1 MRTTPPSYDFFA
13 AAAYHKRL
21 SMVFYRLFLVAVLFQ
36 AFLLLLVCLCATWLL
51 TGDVNLSYWLMCLVV
66 LVVYVAFGLYL
77 GKRRTALGGVGIAKS
92 MGAVRL
98 FVSGV
103 TAETDADPQSH
114 DPTGNQNKQAE
125 AVYCPTFIRAPSISA
140 LPSSY
145 ARYYEFA
152 TQMSI
157 ASGVPLPKLYVLVQ
171 EMGMNAFVAG
181 FDEKDTV
188 LVLTQGAVEKLDNEA
203 LYGLIGHEFGHILQG
218 DARLNLTTSTLMMG
232 LSWLYESSEWLSDVI
247 FGKFHANYHPTP
259 KETLS
264 LNQPQSKNEW
274 LNYWQTH
281 RPPTRQEIIAEL
293 RAAAMASF
301 VFVMGILVLM
311 RMVGVVGMA
320 VHDWI
325 IHHFNRQRELLADAT
340 SIQLSRSFGVLR
352 LLEYIEAGQ
361 STRLTGQYSTHVG
374 YFFFADPQMHDRF
387 FSTHPEI
394 YERLVAIRGRWYD
407 DFGKDMTAH
416 LDAYRLE
423 EAHHEVSQYEAV
435 TPLEVESEYQTL
447 AFEAIKEQV
456 VDGRLVVDEAW
467 YDWRAITEEEKPAP
481 KQGWILTGGQI
492 DQKRPYQSTSTHHT
506 ATYPASFHG
515 ADESV
520 LLADDFK
527 EELPWAL
534 VKYERQAVGV
544 VALIEAV
551 LLCRFARLSYGAV
564 VDLPEIY
571 IKLRSDDEAKTP
583 QILPHSLDETLLE
596 VVAALPRQGDG
607 LRLLRYLKILNF
619 HIKNPNIPLPS
630 RQKATLMRYQKG
642 LSMLFTPPSF
652 LESFSPVRDYARL
665 LSKMD
670 KLWQACFLAGLMR
683 TMSGVSAEL
692 TESRRADFEQILGFL
707 LPKVYHGLSDA
718 QKVGVVLLAFLVG
731 VQDNSLLIGRVTE
744 LKTALGR
751 WGRLLGV
758 PLDTLPKAELLKFIE
773 DTHRLGV
780 SDWATVI
787 LGLNEDAKAVL
798 LALDTAFLYD
808 GKQSQK
814 EADVLAVLSWLWQS

>member
-1 MRTTPPSYDFFA
+1 MRSSPPSYDFFA
-13 AAAYHKRL
+13 AAAYHRRL

-36 AFLLLLVCLCATWLL
+36 AFLLLLVCLCVTWFL

-66 LVVYVAFGLYL
+66 LAAYVAFGLYL
-77 GKRRTALGGVGIAKS
+77 GKRRAALGGVGIAKS

-103 TAETDADPQSH
+103 SETDAE
-114 DPTGNQNKQAE
+114 TKQAE
-125 AVYCPTFIRAPSISA
+125 AVYYPTFIRAPSISA

-171 EMGMNAFVAG
+171 EMGVNAFVAG

-203 LYGLIGHEFGHILQG
+203 LYGLIGHEFGHIIQG

-247 FGKFHANYHPTP
+247 FGKFHANYHRTP
-259 KETLS
+259 KESLV
-264 LNQPQSKNEW
+264 LNQPQSKGEW
-274 LNYWQTH
+274 LSYWQTH
-281 RPPTRQEIIAEL
+281 RTPTRQEIIAEL
-293 RAAAMASF
+293 RAAAMANF

-361 STRLTGQYSTHVG
+361 STQLTGQYSTYVG
-374 YFFFADPQMHDRF
+374 YFFFADPKMHEGF

-423 EAHHEVSQYEAV
+423 EAHHEVCQHEAV
-435 TPLEVESEYQTL
+435 TPLEAENVYQTL
-447 AFEAIKEQV
+447 AFEAIEERV
-456 VDGRLVVDEAW
+456 VDGRLVMDEAW
-467 YDWRAITEEEKPAP
+467 YDWRAIDEEEKPVP
-481 KQGWILTGGQI
+481 KDGWIFTGGQVGVNV
-492 DQKRPYQSTSTHHT
+492 QAKGGGVSG
-506 ATYPASFHG
+506 AAFG
-515 ADESV
+515 ADDDV
-520 LLADDFK
+520 LLAETFK
-527 EELPWAL
+527 EELPWIL
-534 VKYERQAVGV
+534 VKHERQAVGV

-551 LLCRFARLSYGAV
+551 LLCRFASLRYGAV
-564 VDLPEIY
+564 VDLSEIY
-571 IKLRSDDEAKTP
+571 VQLSSNDETQKV
-583 QILPHSLDETLLE
+583 QILPHSLDESLLE
-596 VVAALPRQGDG
+596 AVANLPRQGDG

-619 HIKNPNIPLPS
+619 HIKNPNISLSS
-630 RQKATLMRYQKG
+630 RQKATLMCYQKG
-642 LSMLFTPPSF
+642 LSMLFVSPSF
-652 LESFSPVRDYARL
+652 SGSFLPVRDYARL

-670 KLWQACFLAGLMR
+670 KLWQACVLAGLVR
-683 TMSGVSAEL
+683 TLSDVSAEL
-692 TESRRADFEQILGFL
+692 TVGGREDFGRILSFL
-707 LPKVYHGLSDA
+707 LPRVYHELPDV

-731 VQDNSLLIGRVTE
+731 VQDNSLLMGRLQAVRE
-744 LKTALGR
+744 ALVR
-751 WGRLLGV
+751 WGRLFGV
-758 PLDTLPKAELLKFIE
+758 SLEALTEAECLNLIE
-773 DTHRLGV
+773 NTHRLSV
-780 SDWATVI
+780 SDWASVI
-787 LGLNEDAKAVL
+787 LGLNGDAKSVL

-814 EADVLAVLSWLWQS
+814 ETDILAMLSWLWQR